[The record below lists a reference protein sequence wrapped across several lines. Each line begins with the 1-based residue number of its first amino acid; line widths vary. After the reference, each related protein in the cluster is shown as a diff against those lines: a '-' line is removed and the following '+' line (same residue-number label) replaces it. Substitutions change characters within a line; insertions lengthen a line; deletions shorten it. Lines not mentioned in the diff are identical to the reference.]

1 MTYLY
6 LHYTRNI
13 PITSS
18 RTWPKHKQSLFI
30 VYAGDNC
37 ARDEIRRCQCD
48 FERIVGIKRG
58 TGADMKQKPF
68 NADWHPPRTLYHILQ
83 H

>member
-1 MTYLY
+1 MT

-58 TGADMKQKPF
+58 TGADISWTGMTF
-68 NADWHPPRTLYHILQ
+68 LVGNTIDFFGNVVLL
-83 H
+83 